1 MRIFIVD
8 DDPVMI
14 VLQTKLLESAGHTV
28 ASSESSVDILGR
40 IEVYEPDCVIV
51 DIMMPN
57 VDGLTLCRQ
66 MRERTSFRDVTVVVV
81 SGKPFEHDKQRAFE
95 LGADAFINKPIDTA
109 TFATQIENLV
119 ANEISMDFWG
129 VRGTL
134 PVPGESSV
142 RYGGNTSCVSLEF
155 PSSQLFIFDAGTG
168 IKCLGDH
175 LRSQGRQ
182 RITAKIFISHPH
194 YDHIN
199 ALPFFS
205 PLYGQ
210 GNDFEIIGASHA
222 EHDMRAMISA
232 QMDDIYFPITMREFS
247 AHVYFRDLTEGD
259 FDIGGIKVRSLL
271 LSHPG
276 NCLGYRVDYQ
286 GRSIC
291 YITDNEIFPDWTPY
305 YNERYF
311 EQLSDFVSG
320 ADVLIT
326 DATYTDE
333 EYRTKVTWGHSCLS
347 EVARLAASAEIKTLY
362 LFHHDPGQTDEDID
376 AKLVATRKMLS
387 DLKSETLC
395 VAPSEGERYKV

>member
-1 MRIFIVD
+1 MKVFIVD
-8 DDPVMI
+8 DDAVMI

-28 ASSESSVDILGR
+28 ESSVTSVDVLDR
-40 IEVYEPDCVIV
+40 IEAFAPDGVIV

-66 MRERTSFRDVTVVVV
+66 MRARPAFSDVKVVVV
-81 SGKPFEHDKQRAFE
+81 SGKPFEHDKKRAFD
-95 LGADAFINKPIDTA
+95 LGADAFINKPIDPSS
-109 TFATQIENLV
+109 FAAQIEKLV
-119 ANEISMDFWG
+119 ADRIVMDFWG

-134 PVPGESSV
+134 PVPGAASV

-155 PSSQLFIFDAGTG
+155 PSGQFFIFDAGSG
-168 IKCLGDH
+168 IKCLGDR
-175 LRSQGRQ
+175 LRAAGRK

-205 PLYGQ
+205 PLYDQ
-210 GNDFEIIGASHA
+210 GNDFEIIGAAHA
-222 EHDMRAMISA
+222 EKGMKALISA
-232 QMDDIYFPITMREFS
+232 QMDDVYFPITIREFG
-247 AHVYFRDLTEGD
+247 AHVYFTDLTEGE
-259 FDIGGIKVRSLL
+259 FDIGGIKVSSLL

-291 YITDNEIFPDWTPY
+291 YITDNEMFPDWTPY
-305 YNERYF
+305 HNARYF
-311 EQLSDFVSG
+311 EQLSGFVAG

-333 EYRTKVTWGHSCLS
+333 EYRSKVTWGHSCVS
-347 EVARLAASAEIKTLY
+347 EVARLAADAQAKTLY
-362 LFHHDPGQTDEDID
+362 LYHHDPGQSDEDID
-376 AKLVATRKMLS
+376 AKLETERRMLTERGSAT
-387 DLKSETLC
+387 EC
-395 VAPSEGERYKV
+395 VAPCEGQQFKI

>member
-1 MRIFIVD
+1 MKVFIVD
-8 DDPVMI
+8 DDAVMI

-28 ASSESSVDILGR
+28 ESSVTSVDVLDR
-40 IEVYEPDCVIV
+40 IEAFAPDGVIV

-66 MRERTSFRDVTVVVV
+66 MRARPAFSDVKVVVV
-81 SGKPFEHDKQRAFE
+81 SGKPFEHDKKRAFD
-95 LGADAFINKPIDTA
+95 LGADAFINKPIDPSS
-109 TFATQIENLV
+109 FAAQIEKLV
-119 ANEISMDFWG
+119 ADRIVMDFWG

-134 PVPGESSV
+134 PVPGAASV

-155 PSSQLFIFDAGTG
+155 PGGQFFIFDAGSG
-168 IKCLGDH
+168 IKCLGDR
-175 LRSQGRQ
+175 LRAAGRK

-205 PLYGQ
+205 PLYDQ
-210 GNDFEIIGASHA
+210 GNDFEIIGAAHA
-222 EHDMRAMISA
+222 EKGMKALISA
-232 QMDDIYFPITMREFS
+232 QMDDVYFPITIREFG
-247 AHVYFRDLTEGD
+247 AHVYFTDLTEGE
-259 FDIGGIKVRSLL
+259 FDIGGIKVSSLL

-291 YITDNEIFPDWTPY
+291 YITDNEMFPDWTPY
-305 YNERYF
+305 HNARYF
-311 EQLSDFVSG
+311 EQLSGFVAG

-333 EYRTKVTWGHSCLS
+333 EYRSKVTWGHSCVS
-347 EVARLAASAEIKTLY
+347 EVARLAADAQAKTLY
-362 LFHHDPGQTDEDID
+362 LYHHDPGQSDEDID
-376 AKLVATRKMLS
+376 AKLETVRRMLTERGSAT
-387 DLKSETLC
+387 EC
-395 VAPSEGERYKV
+395 VAPCEGQQFKI